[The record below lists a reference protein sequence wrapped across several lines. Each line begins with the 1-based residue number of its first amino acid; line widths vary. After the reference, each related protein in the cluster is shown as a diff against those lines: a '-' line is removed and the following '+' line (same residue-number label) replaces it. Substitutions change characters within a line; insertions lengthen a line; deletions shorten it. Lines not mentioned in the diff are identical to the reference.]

1 MMDDSSSLQVG
12 STPLAP
18 TPTAVAPPAAI
29 TVPGA
34 VAPPPPP
41 LAPGGDEFLPGP
53 GPWAAQLGKALL
65 VLISLSGVALVVWP
79 LNETVRASG
88 VVRPVGEN
96 TSVQSELGGTVA
108 EVLLRPN
115 QTVVAGQ
122 LLARLDASTYRDTR
136 TQLLTE
142 LATLQRQAQQAREE
156 QRSLEAQAQ
165 ALGSLSTALTES
177 SRRGVDQ
184 AQATLAFDRSELGR
198 YRQLLESGAVPRSL
212 VDEKQARQMV
222 SQSEVLKALQSVTEE
237 RARGLNELA
246 RLRQSVSQAHTSADE
261 LDKQVA
267 ERRTRLEE
275 VERALRHSELRSPQ
289 AGSVLSTTLRHRG
302 QVIRSG
308 EEVAVLAPLNQHLE
322 VKLQVPA
329 RDISQIRPGQ
339 RAMLRL
345 SACPTPEY
353 GVLPAQVL
361 SLSADTLPAAEGR
374 QGSFELL
381 LRPERRQLQGR
392 QGTCLLR
399 PGLDVVGDVLIRRT
413 TVLMY
418 LLNKLRLGT
427 A

>member
-1 MMDDSSSLQVG
+1 MMDDSSSLQV
-12 STPLAP
+12 SSAPLAP
-18 TPTAVAPPAAI
+18 TPRPEAITPPEAVDPPAAI
-29 TVPGA
+29 A
-34 VAPPPPP
+34 PPP

-53 GPWAAQLGKALL
+53 GPWAAQLGKALVL
-65 VLISLSGVALVVWP
+65 LISLSGAALVVWP
-79 LNETVRASG
+79 LHETVRASG
-88 VVRPVGEN
+88 VVRPLGEN

-108 EVLLRPN
+108 EVMLRPN

-122 LLARLDASTYRDTR
+122 LLARLDASPYRDTR

-165 ALGSLSTALTES
+165 ALSSLSSALTES

-184 AQATLAFDRSELGR
+184 AQATLAFDRSELTR

-246 RLRQSVSQAHTSADE
+246 RLRQGVSQAHTSADE

-302 QVIRSG
+302 QVIRAG

-339 RAMLRL
+339 RALLRL

-374 QGSFELL
+374 QGSFELV

-392 QGTCLLR
+392 QGACLLR
-399 PGLDVVGDVLIRRT
+399 PGLDVVGDVLTRRT

>member
-1 MMDDSSSLQVG
+1 
-12 STPLAP
+12 
-18 TPTAVAPPAAI
+18 
-29 TVPGA
+29 
-34 VAPPPPP
+34 
-41 LAPGGDEFLPGP
+41 
-53 GPWAAQLGKALL
+53 
-65 VLISLSGVALVVWP
+65 
-79 LNETVRASG
+79 
-88 VVRPVGEN
+88 
-96 TSVQSELGGTVA
+96 
-108 EVLLRPN
+108 
-115 QTVVAGQ
+115 
-122 LLARLDASTYRDTR
+122 
-136 TQLLTE
+136 
-142 LATLQRQAQQAREE
+142 
-156 QRSLEAQAQ
+156 
-165 ALGSLSTALTES
+165 
-177 SRRGVDQ
+177 VDQ

-329 RDISQIRPGQ
+329 LDISQIRPGQ

-399 PGLDVVGDVLIRRT
+399 PGLDVVGDVLTRRT